1 MAQTQYYPQE
11 TRDPATAAMLSMIPG
26 LGQFYNGQ
34 SRKGI
39 LFLDVAILNYILLSV
54 MLLAPGIAKALEV
67 FGKQYGMKV
76 NDAVIEAFRQ
86 MHFGSPV
93 SLLVTG
99 MVLAFVGYAA
109 RDAYDHAI
117 AKRRR
122 AIYKDMVIE
131 LPEATSGSYILHAA
145 LIVSLAILA
154 MFFFIPQ
161 PPVKQIT
168 MIEFID
174 NIKKPT
180 IIKAQVDT
188 NIRAQESAKLESK
201 RFDKTKP
208 IQKLPTH
215 AELNKDHDED
225 KKNAASSNSRQLEQQ
240 KSTNS
245 SSSSSS
251 ASQAQHR
258 VQDTVAKETPELTK
272 KASAAMPPAPLASL
286 LKNFSMNKATPMAP
300 TLLNTSSV
308 QSTVNP
314 LPRTMSSATASASFP
329 VPIAMNPG
337 QSTLPALPT
346 PSMLSSGSMR
356 NSGSNPT
363 PVPAGAASGS
373 NSGLQLPSVAAP
385 QLGGKIAG
393 PPAGGTPGTP
403 GSKSNG
409 FSSGIGPE
417 AISHADT
424 TGGGPSVTPVDM
436 RGRGHKPG
444 TDGDGDNKVP
454 APQRA
459 GSHGPSSITSGP
471 ITLTPS
477 FGRPRSGPATEDTN
491 IPGPRGR
498 ETTPDVKPDP
508 DFSKYMLE
516 LQRRIKHAW
525 FPPSHTE
532 KNRVKVLFKIH
543 ANGEMGNLRITES
556 SGIAI
561 ADQAALAAVR
571 NAAPFAHLPENSPEN
586 VDIEF
591 TFDYNV
597 FKSM

>member
-39 LFLDVAILNYILLSV
+39 LFLDVAILNYILLSM
-54 MLLAPGIAKALEV
+54 MLLAPGITKALEV

-86 MHFGSPV
+86 IHFGSPV

-161 PPVKQIT
+161 PPAKQIT

-174 NIKKPT
+174 NIKPT
-180 IIKAQVDT
+180 IVKPPVNT

-201 RFDKTKP
+201 KFDKTKP

-240 KSTNS
+240 KSTSS

-251 ASQAQHR
+251 ASQPQHR
-258 VQDTVAKETPELTK
+258 VQQTVAKETPEVTK
-272 KASAAMPPAPLASL
+272 IASAAMPPAPLASL
-286 LKNFSMNKATPMAP
+286 LKNFSMNKATPTAP
-300 TLLNTSSV
+300 TLQNTSSV
-308 QSTVNP
+308 QATVNP
-314 LPRTMSSATASASFP
+314 LPKAMSSAAASASVP

-337 QSTLPALPT
+337 QSPLPALPT
-346 PSMLSSGSMR
+346 PSMFSSGSMR
-356 NSGSNPT
+356 NSGANPT
-363 PVPAGAASGS
+363 PMPAGAASGS
-373 NSGLQLPSVAAP
+373 NHGLQLPSVAAP

-403 GSKSNG
+403 GSRSNG

-454 APQRA
+454 APFRA
-459 GSHGPSSITSGP
+459 GGHGPSSFTSGP

-477 FGRPRSGPATEDTN
+477 FGGPTSGPGPEDN
-491 IPGPRGR
+491 IPGPPGTR
-498 ETTPDVKPDP
+498 TSPPVKADP

-516 LQRRIKHAW
+516 LQRRIKRAW

-543 ANGEMGNLRITES
+543 ANGEMSNLRITES
-556 SGIAI
+556 SGLAI